1 MHKEIKN
8 IFKNFKVDG
17 KSIPVEHLRYK
28 GKSKTFV
35 TWTLLNEEPA
45 LSGGDKC
52 LYSVCPI
59 DVDIYSD
66 GNYLDILE
74 EIKKLMINSEWIWT
88 GDSEEMYEDDTG
100 LYHRTSSFE
109 KERMI

>member
-1 MHKEIKN
+1 MHKEIKK
-8 IFKNFKVDG
+8 ILKDFKVNG

-28 GKSKTFV
+28 GKSNTFV
-35 TWTLLNEEPA
+35 TWTLLDEEPG
-45 LSGGDKC
+45 LNGGDKC
-52 LYSVCPI
+52 LYSVCPVDI
-59 DVDIYSD
+59 DIYSD
-66 GNYLDILE
+66 GNYLDILDE
-74 EIKKLMINSEWIWT
+74 VKKLMTNNDWIWT